1 MKLVCSQTELNT
13 ALQLVSRAVANRPT
27 HPVLANVLLTA
38 DAGTGKLSLTG
49 FDLNL
54 GIQTSLIASI
64 DSSGAITLPSK
75 LFSEIIS
82 KLSSDSPITLI
93 SDTLKEQVQIT
104 SKSGTYQ
111 VRSMTADDFP
121 ELPIVENE
129 SFLKINASSF
139 ANSLRSTLFASST
152 DEAKQ
157 ILTGVNLSFNKNS
170 IKSAA
175 TDGHRL
181 AVLSLQDV
189 ISSENES
196 KIYENIEVTL
206 PSRSLRE
213 VERFLSSCKSDT
225 EISFFYDQ
233 GQVVFISSDQIVTTR
248 TLDGTYPNY
257 NQLIPDEFQH
267 TLELDRKSF
276 ILALDRISV
285 LAEQHNNVIKI
296 STNKK
301 ESVLNIT
308 AEAQDLGSGFE
319 SIPINFDSDDIEIAF
334 NSRYLLEGLKIIDTD
349 SILLKFNAPTTPAIF
364 TPSDDSKQFIYLV
377 MPVQIRS

>member
-93 SDTLKEQVQIT
+93 SDASKEQVQIT

-267 TLELDRKSF
+267 TLELDRKNF

-364 TPSDDSKQFIYLV
+364 TPSDDGKQFIYLV

>member
-181 AVLSLQDV
+181 AVLSIQDV

-196 KIYENIEVTL
+196 KIYENIEITL

-349 SILLKFNAPTTPAIF
+349 IILLKFNAPTTPAIF
-364 TPSDDSKQFIYLV
+364 TPSDDGKQFIYLV

>member
-93 SDTLKEQVQIT
+93 SDDSKEQVQIT

-267 TLELDRKSF
+267 TLELDRKNF

-349 SILLKFNAPTTPAIF
+349 IILLKFNAPTTPAIF